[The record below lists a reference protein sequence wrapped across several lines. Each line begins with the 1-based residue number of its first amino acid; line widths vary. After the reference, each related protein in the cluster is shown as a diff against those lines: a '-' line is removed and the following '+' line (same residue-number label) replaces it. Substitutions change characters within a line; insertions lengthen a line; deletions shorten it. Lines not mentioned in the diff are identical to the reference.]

1 MKKYIKPT
9 IELENL
15 QMSSILLESAPINF
29 KNDGTFDQAK
39 TDSFGDLF
47 GDLFN

>member
-15 QMSSILLESAPINF
+15 QMSSILMESKPVSLT
-29 KNDGTFDQAK
+29 DEGTFDAAHEK
-39 TDSFGDLF
+39 SFADLF
-47 GDLFN
+47 GTFFN